1 MRAMGKNVISTVF
14 LISVLFTVHSCKKP
28 KYTSAYEPKDFYG
41 EWKLECKFWDTDS
54 NGLDSGDVK
63 YLANPKD
70 SFTWYFRND
79 NRVDYKSAGK
89 VMFTGQWALTI
100 PNERVPS
107 NQLFLYRDFEYY
119 NSSYT
124 IQKLPNGNIS
134 LYSRQIDTRFGLPK
148 FIWIGWEIKKITQ

>member
-1 MRAMGKNVISTVF
+1 MRALGKNVISTGF

-79 NRVDYKSAGK
+79 NRVDYRSAGK
-89 VMFTGQWALTI
+89 VMFTGQWALTL
-100 PNERVPS
+100 PNERMPV
-107 NQLFLYRDFEYY
+107 NELYIYYDFDYYSANYKIQQATSKSLIIYCKQIEY
-119 NSSYT
+119 
-124 IQKLPNGNIS
+124 
-134 LYSRQIDTRFGLPK
+134 K
-148 FIWIGWEIKKITQ
+148 FSQPWPIWYGWELTKMK